1 MPRRH
6 RKPKLVP
13 VGSLGVGDKYY
24 VNIVG
29 IDYDEFEILDIDPV
43 GNVYYRNNN
52 FEPART
58 LFCPYDG
65 SLKERL
71 VHAKKPSIQI
81 PLFSFQATVQT
92 DLFE

>member
-1 MPRRH
+1 MPRRN

-43 GNVYYRNNN
+43 GNISYRNNSHDKN
-52 FEPART
+52 RV
-58 LFCPYDG
+58 LFAAYDG
-65 SLKERL
+65 ALMDRL
-71 VHAKKPSIQI
+71 VHAKKPAIQT